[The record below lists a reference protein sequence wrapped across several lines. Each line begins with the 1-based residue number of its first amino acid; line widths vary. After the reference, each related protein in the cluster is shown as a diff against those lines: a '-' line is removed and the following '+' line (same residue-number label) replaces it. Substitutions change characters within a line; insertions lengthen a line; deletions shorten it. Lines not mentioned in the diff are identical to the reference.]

1 MFGYHPE
8 IEARFPTAR
17 AAVVVV
23 RNVVNDVV
31 AEALGRDYRA
41 AQADAVEPLAQ
52 GGPAGYPSIKAW
64 RSVFTAFGVKPTQHR
79 NAAEALLR
87 RLARHGDIP
96 SINPA
101 VDLGNLISIRHA
113 LPVAVFDL
121 ATVEPPVTVTVASGE
136 ETFVGI
142 GSSPPDHPA
151 PGEVI
156 FVDGRGEV
164 VARRWCWK
172 QSAGGATGPDTT
184 DVMYVIEAVDD
195 DAADAV
201 REAADQLVD
210 LVARH
215 QPAAEIDR
223 FTAPIDP
230 GIRFP

>member
-1 MFGYHPE
+1 VFGYHQE
-8 IEARFPTAR
+8 IEARFPAAR
-17 AAVVVV
+17 AAVVVA
-23 RNVVNDVV
+23 RNVVNDVA

-41 AQADAVEPLAQ
+41 AQAEAVGVLGE
-52 GGPAGYPSIKAW
+52 GGPADHPSIKAW

-101 VDLGNLISIRHA
+101 VDLGNLVSIRHA

-121 ATVEPPVTVTVASGE
+121 ATLVHPVTVTVASGE
-136 ETFVGI
+136 ETFTGI
-142 GSSPPDHPA
+142 GSSQPEHPA

-156 FVDGRGEV
+156 FVDGRGDV

-184 DVMYVIEAVDD
+184 DVMYVIEAVHN
-195 DAADAV
+195 DAV
-201 REAADQLVD
+201 DAVSEAADQLVD
-210 LVARH
+210 LLARY
-215 QPAAEIDR
+215 QPAARIDR
-223 FTAPIDP
+223 FTAPD
-230 GIRFP
+230 